1 MDQKKKK
8 IMRRLDYFV
17 HMRPIFDVRSLFSDG
32 TENYVTPMEPKP
44 GDTVKIRFRTKRDN
58 VDFVFFI
65 SGSMK
70 KPMEVESSD
79 SGFDYYATEI
89 TVGEEPLY
97 YYFEIQAGQTRCF
110 YTKLGVSR
118 NLNQSRL
125 FCLVPGFSTPDWA
138 KGAVMYQ
145 IFTERF
151 CNGDP
156 SNDVLDNEYLY
167 IGKPVNRVTDWEKLP
182 AADGTREFYGGDLQ
196 GIWDKLDNLQEL
208 GVEVLYLNP
217 VFVSPS
223 NHKYDTQDY
232 DYVDPHIGVIVKD
245 EGDLLSTRGDVS
257 RPGTL
262 SFGSTVS
269 GNEISGSDVAGAAS
283 ENENAAAPG
292 SDTRSWSERE
302 AENLT
307 NRDAT
312 RYITR
317 VTDRRNLE
325 ASNAFFAKLVEE
337 IHRRGMR
344 VILDGVFNHCGSFNK
359 WMDRE
364 RIYENR
370 SGYEKGAY
378 VSADSP
384 YRSFFRF
391 NNEHE
396 WPYNP
401 YYEGWWGFDTL
412 PKMNYEE
419 SQELEDYIL
428 RVAAKWVSPPYNV
441 DGWRL
446 DVAADLGFTPEYNHQ
461 FWRKFRDTVKT
472 ANPDAII
479 LAEHYEDASSWLG
492 GDQWDTIMNY
502 RAFMEPATWFF
513 TGMEK
518 HSDEYREDLR
528 GDAGSFQK
536 SMQEGMTEFLTP
548 SLQVAM
554 NELSNHDH
562 SRFLTRT
569 SGRVGRV
576 EKLGGEAAGEGV
588 RPEIMREA
596 VVMQM
601 TWPGAPTLYYGDE
614 AGVCGFTDPDNRRTY
629 PWGHEDHQMLEFH
642 RRVIAMHRRYPVL
655 SHGSLCFLGSGKDWL
670 SYGRFSGKEQMV
682 VVFNNSEERKELTI
696 PVWPAGI
703 LYDKVL
709 VCVFETTRDGFSK
722 EEATYPLIGGEL
734 KIVLPE
740 TSAVVLEARPRWLH
754 I

>member
-8 IMRRLDYFV
+8 LMKRLDYFI
-17 HMRPIFDVRSLFSDG
+17 HMRPIFDIQSLFSDG
-32 TENYVTPMEPKP
+32 TENYVTPMEPNP
-44 GDTVKIRFRTKRDN
+44 GDTVRIRFRTKRDN

-70 KPMEVESSD
+70 KAMEVEASD
-79 SGFDYYATEI
+79 SRFDYYVTEI
-89 TVGEEPLY
+89 QVEEAPLY
-97 YYFEIQAGQTRCF
+97 YYFEVQAGKARCF
-110 YTKLGVSR
+110 YTRLGVSR
-118 NLNQSRL
+118 DLNQSRL

-151 CNGDP
+151 CNGDA
-156 SNDVLDNEYLY
+156 SNDVLDNEYMYL
-167 IGKPVNRVTDWEKLP
+167 GKPVNRIADWDQLP
-182 AADGTREFYGGDLQ
+182 AADDTREFYGGDLQ
-196 GIWDKLDNLQEL
+196 GIWDKLDYLQEL

-232 DYVDPHIGVIVKD
+232 DYIDPHIGVIVKD
-245 EGDLLSTRGDVS
+245 QGVLLPGMDSMAMSDGSGD
-257 RPGTL
+257 
-262 SFGSTVS
+262 
-269 GNEISGSDVAGAAS
+269 
-283 ENENAAAPG
+283 APG
-292 SDTRSWSERE
+292 NSSEWNPLRDIKL
-302 AENLT
+302 N

-312 RYITR
+312 RYISR
-317 VTDRRNLE
+317 VTDPRNLE
-325 ASNAFFAKLVEE
+325 ASNAFFAKFVEE
-337 IHRRGMR
+337 VHRRGMR
-344 VILDGVFNHCGSFNK
+344 IILDGVFNHCGSFNK

-364 RIYENR
+364 RIYEKQP
-370 SGYEKGAY
+370 GYEKGAY

-384 YRSFFRF
+384 YRSFFKF

-401 YYEGWWGFDTL
+401 YYEGWWDYETL
-412 PKMNYEE
+412 PKLNYEA

-428 RVAAKWVSPPYNV
+428 RIAAKWVSPPYNV

-446 DVAADLGFTPEYNHQ
+446 DVAADLGFSAEYNHQ
-461 FWRKFRDTVKT
+461 FWKKFRSTVKA
-472 ANPDAII
+472 ANPNAII
-479 LAEHYEDASSWLG
+479 LAEHYEDASPWLG
-492 GDQWDTIMNY
+492 GDEWDTVMNY
-502 RAFMEPATWFF
+502 RAFMEPLTWFF

-518 HSDEYREDLR
+518 HSDEYKEELH
-528 GDAGSFQK
+528 GDTQSFVR
-536 SMQEGMTEFLTP
+536 SMTLNMTEFLTP

-569 SGRVGRV
+569 SSRPGRV
-576 EKLGGEAAGEGV
+576 EKLGSAAASEGI

-629 PWGHEDHQMLEFH
+629 PWGREDKQMLEFH
-642 RRVIAMHRRYPVL
+642 RRVIAMHRRYPVFA
-655 SHGSLCFLGSGKDWL
+655 HGSLRFLGGGNAVSFSETTVPSVNSDSNGTEQRWL
-670 SYGRFSGKEQMV
+670 AYGRFSRESQMV
-682 VVFNNSEERKELTI
+682 VIFNNSEERLELTL

-703 LYDKVL
+703 TNDCVL
-709 VCVFETTRDGFSK
+709 ERVFETTKEGFT
-722 EEATYPLIGGEL
+722 EECAAYPLIGGEL
-734 KIVLPE
+734 TIVLSG
-740 TSAVVLEARPRWLH
+740 TSAVVLEARPRLVPV
-754 I
+754 II